1 MTDNRTVFGAGAALP
16 HESAHLHVSGEADYV
31 DDQPEPRGLL
41 YAAIGYSARAHA
53 RIRHMDF
60 SAVHA
65 APGVVE
71 VISAEDI
78 PGANNHGPILADD
91 PVFADGLVEYVGQS
105 VFAVLADSVLN
116 ARKAARRARI
126 EYEDLPAILDIDS
139 AMAQQSFVLPPQTIV
154 RGQPEQAIAGATH
167 QLQGR
172 LRVGGQDHFYLEGQ
186 VAAAFPQEDGAMLV
200 HVSTQHPTEVQHLV
214 AHALQVSSKD
224 VVVECRRMGGGFGG
238 KETTPALFAVIAA
251 VSAHKTG
258 RPVKL
263 RVDRDDD
270 MTITGKRHGFR
281 IDYRVGFDARG
292 LIEGID
298 LELASDC
305 GRSADLSG
313 PINVR
318 AMFHSDNSYFLKH
331 VRIVSHRC
339 KTHKAS
345 NVAFRGFGG
354 PQGMMGIENVIDEI
368 ARFLDKDPL
377 DVRKINF
384 YGKENR
390 NVTPYGMT
398 LEDNMIHELVDQL
411 EKKSAYRERRRQVE
425 AFNAGAGVLKRGIAL
440 TPVKFGISFTAT
452 FYNQAG
458 ALLHVYRDGSIMLN
472 HGGTEMGQG
481 LYTKVAQVI
490 AEEFQVDR
498 DRIKCTAANTGKVPN
513 TSATAASS
521 GSDLNGLAARAAAVA
536 IRTRLA
542 GFAAQKYGVP
552 VEQVRFTPAG
562 VWAGKEL
569 IDFAELTNQAYLARI
584 SLSSTG
590 YYRTP
595 KIKYDPDTLTGRPF
609 FYFAYGAA
617 VTEVL
622 LDTLT
627 GEHKILRV
635 DILHDAG
642 ESINPAVDM
651 GQVEGGFLQG
661 AGWLTSEELWWDSA
675 GKLITHAPSTYKIP
689 TGSDWP
695 PEYNVELIDWGR
707 NREETIYRSKAV
719 GEPPLMLAI
728 SVFHA
733 LKDAIAALQGGRARP
748 VLHAPATPEQ
758 VLNSIEELQQRQKE
772 SCQMGIRQEGT
783 EFNSVPSDP
792 PGDSTGGR
800 LQ

>member
-1 MTDNRTVFGAGAALP
+1 MSDKEGIFAIGSALP
-16 HESAHLHVSGEADYV
+16 HESAHLHVSGEAGYV

-41 YAAIGYSARAHA
+41 YAAIGYSSKAHA
-53 RIRHMDF
+53 RVKNLNF
-60 SAVHA
+60 SALRS
-65 APGVVE
+65 APGVVD
-71 VISAEDI
+71 VITAEDI
-78 PGANNHGPILADD
+78 PGTNNHGPILADD

-105 VFAVLADSVLN
+105 VFAVLADSMIN
-116 ARKAARRARI
+116 ARKAARLAGI
-126 EYEDLPAILDIDS
+126 EYEELPAILDIDS
-139 AMAQQSFVLPPQTIV
+139 AMAQESFVLPTQTIV
-154 RGQPEQAIAGATH
+154 RGKPDQTIAGAAN
-167 QLQGR
+167 QLHGR
-172 LRVGGQDHFYLEGQ
+172 IRVGGQDHFYLEGQ
-186 VAAAFPQEDGAMLV
+186 VSLACPREDGAMLV
-200 HVSTQHPTEVQHLV
+200 YASTQHPTEVQHLV
-214 AHALQVSSKD
+214 AHALGKSSKD

-251 VSAHKTG
+251 VAADKTG
-258 RPVKL
+258 RPVKI

-281 IDYRVGFDARG
+281 IDYKVGFDNQC
-292 LIEGID
+292 LIKGID

-318 AMFHSDNSYFLKH
+318 AMFHSDNCYFLEH
-331 VRIVSHRC
+331 VRITSHRC

-368 ARFLDKDPL
+368 ARFLGKDPL
-377 DVRKINF
+377 LVRKINF
-384 YGKENR
+384 YGKDDR

-398 LEDNMIHELVDQL
+398 LEDNIIHELVDEL
-411 EKKSAYRERRRQVE
+411 EKKSDYRERRRQIK
-425 AFNAGAGVLKRGIAL
+425 AFNDDSRIHKRGLAL

-481 LYTKVAQVI
+481 LYTKVAQVV
-490 AEEFQVDR
+490 AEEFQVGI
-498 DRIKCTAANTGKVPN
+498 DRIKCTAADTGKVPN

-521 GSDLNGLAARAAAVA
+521 GSDLNGMAARAAAVV
-536 IRTRLA
+536 IRQRLSE
-542 GFAAQKYGVP
+542 FAAEKYAVP
-552 VEQVRFTPAG
+552 PEEISFTPAG
-562 VWAGKEL
+562 VKIGEEL
-569 IDFAELTNQAYLARI
+569 VDFAELTNQAYLARI

-595 KIKYDPDTLTGRPF
+595 RISYDPNTLTGRPF

-617 VTEVL
+617 VAEVM

-627 GEHKILRV
+627 GEHKLLRI

-642 ESINPAVDM
+642 ESLNPAIDM

-661 AGWLTSEELWWDSA
+661 AGWLTSEELWWDNT
-675 GKLITHAPSTYKIP
+675 GKLMTHAPSTYKIP
-689 TGSDWP
+689 TCSDWP
-695 PEYNVELIDWGR
+695 RECNVELIDWGR

-728 SVFHA
+728 SVFQA
-733 LKDAIAALQGGRARP
+733 LKDAMAALRDGQARP
-748 VLHAPATPEQ
+748 KLHAPATPEQ
-758 VLNSIEELQQRQKE
+758 VLKSIDEL
-772 SCQMGIRQEGT
+772 I
-783 EFNSVPSDP
+783 
-792 PGDSTGGR
+792 
-800 LQ
+800 

>member
-1 MTDNRTVFGAGAALP
+1 MTGNENSYITGAALP
-16 HESAHLHVSGEADYV
+16 HESAHLHVSGEAEYV
-31 DDQPEPRGLL
+31 DDQPEPRGMLF
-41 YAAIGYSARAHA
+41 AAIGCSEKAHA
-53 RIRHMDF
+53 RIRHIDF
-60 SAVHA
+60 SDVRSS
-65 APGVVE
+65 PGVVE
-71 VISAEDI
+71 IITAGDI
-78 PGANNHGPILADD
+78 PGDNNHGPILADD

-105 VFAVLADSVLN
+105 VFAVLADTVNN

-126 EYEDLPAILDIDS
+126 DYEELPAVLDIDS
-139 AMAQQSFVLPPQTIV
+139 AMAQQSFVIPSQTIE
-154 RGQPEQAIAGATH
+154 RGRPEQAIAGSAH
-167 QLQGR
+167 RLQGR
-172 LRVGGQDHFYLEGQ
+172 LRTGGQDHFYLEGQ
-186 VAAAFPQEDGAMLV
+186 IAVAFPREDGAMLV
-200 HVSTQHPTEVQHLV
+200 QASTQHPTEVQHLV
-214 AHALQVSSKD
+214 ANALGKSSKD

-238 KETTPALFAVIAA
+238 KETTPALFAVVAA
-251 VSAHKTG
+251 VGAYRTG
-258 RPVKL
+258 WPVKL

-281 IDYRVGFDARG
+281 IDYRVGFDGNGRIG
-292 LIEGID
+292 GID
-298 LELASDC
+298 LDLASDC

-318 AMFHSDNSYFLKH
+318 AMFHSDNCYFLEH
-331 VRIVSHRC
+331 VRITSHRC

-368 ARFLDKDPL
+368 ARFLDKDSL

-384 YGKENR
+384 YGKNDR
-390 NVTPYGMT
+390 NVTPYRMT
-398 LEDNMIHELVDQL
+398 VEDNIIHELVDEL
-411 EKKSAYRERRRQVE
+411 EIKSGYRERRKEVQ
-425 AFNAGAGVLKRGIAL
+425 AFNDGGGILRRGIAL

-452 FYNQAG
+452 HYNQAG

-490 AEEFQVDR
+490 AEEFQVGR

-521 GSDLNGLAARAAAVA
+521 GTDLNGMAARAAAMV
-536 IRTRLA
+536 IRQRLT
-542 GFAAQKYGVP
+542 GFAAQHYGVP
-552 VEQVRFTPAG
+552 EDQVRFTPAG
-562 VWAGKEL
+562 VQVGKDL
-569 IDFAELTNQAYLARI
+569 IDFAGLADRAYLARI
-584 SLSSTG
+584 SLSATG
-590 YYRTP
+590 FYRTP
-595 KIKYDPDTLTGRPF
+595 KINYDAQTLTGRPF

-617 VTEVL
+617 VSEVL

-627 GEHKILRV
+627 GEHRIVRA

-642 ESINPAVDM
+642 ESLNPAIDM

-661 AGWLTSEELWWDSA
+661 AGWLTSEELWWDPA
-675 GKLITHAPSTYKIP
+675 GRLMTHAPSTYKIP
-689 TGSDWP
+689 TGADWP
-695 PEYNVELIDWGR
+695 QEYNVELIDWGR

-733 LKDAIAALQGGRARP
+733 LKDAVASVRGVGFSP

-758 VLNSIEELQQRQKE
+758 VLNSIEDLLRQDSCVLPQRAQR
-772 SCQMGIRQEGT
+772 SQ
-783 EFNSVPSDP
+783 SD
-792 PGDSTGGR
+792 SNTV
-800 LQ
+800 LMSE

>member
-1 MTDNRTVFGAGAALP
+1 MTDKRDIFAVGKALP
-16 HESAHLHVSGEADYV
+16 HESAHLHVSGEAGYV

-41 YAAIGYSARAHA
+41 YAAIGCSDRAHA
-53 RIRHMDF
+53 RIRHIDF
-60 SAVHA
+60 SAVRS

-71 VISAEDI
+71 IITAGDI
-78 PGANNHGPILADD
+78 PGANNHGPVIADD

-105 VFAVLADSVLN
+105 VFAVLADTADN
-116 ARKAARRARI
+116 ARKAARMARI
-126 EYEDLPAILDIDS
+126 DYEELPAILDIDS
-139 AMAQQSFVLPPQTIV
+139 AMAQGSFVIPSQTII
-154 RGQPEQAIAGATH
+154 RGQPDQAIAGASH

-186 VAAAFPQEDGAMLV
+186 IAVAYPREDGATLV
-200 HVSTQHPTEVQHLV
+200 HVSSQHPTEVQHLV
-214 AHALQVSSKD
+214 AAALGKSSKD

-251 VSAHKTG
+251 VAAHRTG
-258 RPVKL
+258 RPVKI
-263 RVDRDDD
+263 RVDRDAD
-270 MTITGKRHGFR
+270 MTVTGKRHGFR
-281 IDYRVGFDARG
+281 IDYKAGFDARG
-292 LIEGID
+292 LIRGID

-305 GRSADLSG
+305 GRSTDLSG

-318 AMFHSDNSYFLKH
+318 AMFHSDNCYFLEH
-331 VRIVSHRC
+331 VRITSHRC

-354 PQGMMGIENVIDEI
+354 PQGMMGIENVVDEI
-368 ARFLDKDPL
+368 ARYLDKDPL

-384 YGKENR
+384 YGKNDR

-398 LEDNMIHELVDQL
+398 VEDNIIHELVDEL
-411 EKKSAYRERRRQVE
+411 EIKSGYRERRRQVDE
-425 AFNAGAGVLKRGIAL
+425 FNDSGGILKRGIAL

-481 LYTKVAQVI
+481 LYTKVSQVI

-521 GSDLNGLAARAAAVA
+521 GSDLNGMAARAAAVVIKRRMA
-536 IRTRLA
+536 E
-542 GFAAQKYGVP
+542 FAAQHYGVP
-552 VEQVRFTPAG
+552 LEQVRFTREGVQAG
-562 VWAGKEL
+562 REL

-595 KIKYDPDTLTGRPF
+595 KINYDQETLSGRPF

-617 VTEVL
+617 VSEVL

-627 GEHKILRV
+627 GEHRILRT

-642 ESINPAVDM
+642 ESLNPAIDM
-651 GQVEGGFLQG
+651 GQVEGGYLQG
-661 AGWLTSEELWWDSA
+661 VGWLTGEELWWDPQ
-675 GKLITHAPSTYKIP
+675 GTLMTHSPSTYKIP
-689 TGSDWP
+689 ACSDWP
-695 PEYNVELIDWGR
+695 RECNVELVDWGR
-707 NREETIYRSKAV
+707 NREQTIYRSKAV

-728 SVFHA
+728 SVYHA
-733 LKDAIAALQGGRARP
+733 LKDAIAALGGVKARP
-748 VLHAPATPEQ
+748 VLSAPATPEQ
-758 VLNSIEELQQRQKE
+758 VLNSIGNLSGQKP
-772 SCQMGIRQEGT
+772 GT
-783 EFNSVPSDP
+783 AS
-792 PGDSTGGR
+792 GKR
-800 LQ
+800 RAAA

>member
-1 MTDNRTVFGAGAALP
+1 MAGKTDSFVIGAALP
-16 HESAHLHVSGEADYV
+16 HESAHLHVRGEATYV

-41 YAAIGYSARAHA
+41 YAALGCSTKAHA
-53 RIRHMDF
+53 RIQDIDF
-60 SAVHA
+60 SDVCA
-65 APGVVE
+65 APGVVG
-71 VISAEDI
+71 IITTADI
-78 PGANNHGPILADD
+78 PGANNHGPMLADD

-105 VFAVLADSVLN
+105 VFAVLADSADN
-116 ARKAARRARI
+116 ARRAARRARI
-126 EYEDLPAILDIDS
+126 DYEELPAILDIDR
-139 AMAQQSFVLPPQTIV
+139 ALAQQSFVLPSETLV
-154 RGQPEQAIAGATH
+154 RGRPEQALADSEH
-167 QLQGR
+167 RLQGR

-186 VAAAFPQEDGAMLV
+186 IAIAHPQEDGAMLV
-200 HVSTQHPTEVQHLV
+200 QVSTQHPTEVQHLV
-214 AHALQVSSKD
+214 AEALGRSSKD

-251 VSAHKTG
+251 LAAHKTG
-258 RPVKL
+258 QPVKL
-263 RVDRDDD
+263 RVDRDAD
-270 MTITGKRHGFR
+270 MTITGKRHCFR
-281 IDYRVGFDARG
+281 IDYQVGFDASGRMR
-292 LIEGID
+292 GID

-318 AMFHSDNSYFLKH
+318 AMFHSDNCYFLEH
-331 VRIVSHRC
+331 VRITSHRC

-354 PQGMMGIENVIDEI
+354 PQGMMGIEHVVDDI

-384 YGKENR
+384 YGKQDR
-390 NVTPYGMT
+390 NVTPYRMT
-398 LEDNMIHELVDQL
+398 VEDNIIHELVDEL
-411 EKKSAYRERRRQVE
+411 EQKSGYRERRQAVR
-425 AFNAGAGVLKRGIAL
+425 AYNTAGGALKRGIAL

-498 DRIKCTAANTGKVPN
+498 ERIKCTAANTGKVPN

-521 GSDLNGLAARAAAVA
+521 GSDLNSMAARAAAA
-536 IRTRLA
+536 TIRQRLTA
-542 GFAAQKYGVP
+542 FAAERYDVP
-552 VEQVRFTPAG
+552 QEQVRFTPSG
-562 VWAGKEL
+562 VRVGADL
-569 IDFAELTNQAYLARI
+569 LDFAELTEQAYLGRI
-584 SLSSTG
+584 SLSATG

-595 KIKYDPDTLTGRPF
+595 KIKYDPEALSGRPF

-617 VTEVL
+617 VTEVA

-627 GEHKILRV
+627 GEHKLLRV

-642 ESINPAVDM
+642 ESLNPAIDL

-661 AGWLTSEELWWDSA
+661 AGWLTSEELWWDPS
-675 GKLITHAPSTYKIP
+675 GKLMTHAPSTYKIP
-689 TGSDWP
+689 TVSDWP
-695 PEYNVELIDWGR
+695 REFNVELIDWGR
-707 NREETIYRSKAV
+707 NREQTIYRSKAV

-733 LKDAIAALQGGRARP
+733 LKDAIASARGAGSRP
-748 VLHAPATPEQ
+748 VLNAPATPEQ
-758 VLNSIEELQQRQKE
+758 VLNCI
-772 SCQMGIRQEGT
+772 
-783 EFNSVPSDP
+783 VSD
-792 PGDSTGGR
+792 
-800 LQ
+800 

>member
-1 MTDNRTVFGAGAALP
+1 MTDPRDSFAVGKALP
-16 HESAHLHVSGEADYV
+16 HESAHLHVSGEAEYV
-31 DDQPEPRGLL
+31 DDRHEPRGML
-41 YAAIGYSARAHA
+41 YAAVGYSARAHA
-53 RIRHMDF
+53 RIRQIDF
-60 SAVHA
+60 SAVRSS
-65 APGVVE
+65 PGVVE
-71 VISAEDI
+71 VITAEHI

-105 VFAVLADSVLN
+105 VFAVLADSVN
-116 ARKAARRARI
+116 HARMAARRARI
-126 EYEDLPAILDIDS
+126 DYEELPAILDIDS
-139 AMAQQSFVLPPQTIV
+139 AMEQGSFVLPSQTIV
-154 RGQPEQAIAGATH
+154 RGTPDDAIAGASSR
-167 QLQGR
+167 LQGR

-186 VAAAFPQEDGAMLV
+186 VAVAYPHEDGAMLV
-200 HVSTQHPTEVQHLV
+200 HVSSQHPTEVQHLV
-214 AHALQVSSKD
+214 AAALGKSSKD

-251 VSAHKTG
+251 VAAHSTG

-281 IDYRVGFDARG
+281 IDYKAGFDERG
-292 LIEGID
+292 LIQGID

-318 AMFHSDNSYFLKH
+318 AMFHSDNCYFLEH
-331 VRIVSHRC
+331 VRITSHRC

-354 PQGMMGIENVIDEI
+354 PQGMMGIEHVIDEI
-368 ARFLDKDPL
+368 ARYLEKDPL

-384 YGKENR
+384 YGKQER
-390 NVTPYGMT
+390 NVTPYRMT
-398 LEDNMIHELVDQL
+398 VEDNIIHELVDEL
-411 EKKSAYRERRRQVE
+411 EDKSGYRERRRQVNE
-425 AFNAGAGVLKRGIAL
+425 FNDSGGVLKRGIAL

-481 LYTKVAQVI
+481 LYTKVSQVI

-521 GSDLNGLAARAAAVA
+521 GSDLNGMAARAAAAV
-536 IRTRLA
+536 IKRRLA
-542 GFAAQKYGVP
+542 EFAAQHYGVP
-552 VEQVRFTPAG
+552 PEQVRFTRQG
-562 VWAGKEL
+562 VQVGSEL
-569 IDFAELTNQAYLARI
+569 VGFAELTNQAYLARI

-595 KIKYDPDTLTGRPF
+595 KINYDQETLSGRPF

-617 VTEVL
+617 VSEVL

-627 GEHKILRV
+627 GEHRILRT

-642 ESINPAVDM
+642 ESLNPAIDM

-661 AGWLTSEELWWDSA
+661 VGWLTSEELWWNPS
-675 GKLITHAPSTYKIP
+675 GTLMTHAPSTYKIP
-689 TGSDWP
+689 ACSDWP
-695 PEYNVELIDWGR
+695 QECHVELVDWGR

-733 LKDAIAALQGGRARP
+733 LKDAIAALAGGQVRP

-758 VLNSIEELQQRQKE
+758 VLNSIGDLLRQKP
-772 SCQMGIRQEGT
+772 GT
-783 EFNSVPSDP
+783 AN
-792 PGDSTGGR
+792 GKR
-800 LQ
+800 RAAA

>member
-1 MTDNRTVFGAGAALP
+1 MTDKKNIFSVGKALP
-16 HESAHLHVSGEADYV
+16 HESAHLHVTGEAEYV

-41 YAAIGYSARAHA
+41 YAAIGYSVKAHA
-53 RIRHMDF
+53 RIKQIDYSEVR
-60 SAVHA
+60 SS
-65 APGVVE
+65 PGVVD
-71 VISAEDI
+71 IITAEDI

-91 PVFADGLVEYVGQS
+91 PVFADGIVEYVGQS
-105 VFAVLADSVLN
+105 VFAVLADTVIN
-116 ARKAARRARI
+116 ARKAARRARV
-126 EYEDLPAILDIDS
+126 EYDELPAILDIDS
-139 AMAQQSFVLPPQTIV
+139 AMEQESFVLPPQTIV
-154 RGQPEQAIAGATH
+154 RGSPEQAIAGAAH
-167 QLQGR
+167 QLRGR

-186 VAAAFPQEDGAMLV
+186 VAVAYPREDGAILV
-200 HVSTQHPTEVQHLV
+200 HASTQHPTEVQHLV
-214 AHALQVSSKD
+214 AGALGRSSKD

-251 VSAHKTG
+251 VAAHKTG

-281 IDYRVGFDARG
+281 IDYEVGFDERG
-292 LIEGID
+292 RIEGVD

-318 AMFHSDNSYFLKH
+318 AMFHSDNCYFLEH
-331 VRIVSHRC
+331 VRIASHRC

-354 PQGMMGIENVIDEI
+354 PQGMMGIEYVIDEI
-368 ARFLDKDPL
+368 ARYLEKDPL
-377 DVRKINF
+377 DVRKTNF
-384 YGKENR
+384 YGKNDR

-398 LEDNMIHELVDQL
+398 VEDNIIHDLVDKL
-411 EKKSAYRERRRQVE
+411 EKSSDYRERCQQVNV
-425 AFNAGAGVLKRGIAL
+425 FNHSSDILKRGIAL

-481 LYTKVAQVI
+481 LYTKVLQVI
-490 AEEFQVDR
+490 AEEFQVDQ

-521 GSDLNGLAARAAAVA
+521 GSDLNGMAARKAAVA
-536 IRTRLA
+536 IKLRLTE
-542 GFAAQKYGVP
+542 FAAQHYGVP
-552 VEQVRFTPAG
+552 SNQVRFTRAG
-562 VWAGKEL
+562 VHVGREL

-584 SLSSTG
+584 SLSATG

-595 KIKYDPDTLTGRPF
+595 KIKYDPNTLSGRPF

-617 VTEVL
+617 VSEVL

-642 ESINPAVDM
+642 ESLNPAIDM

-675 GKLITHAPSTYKIP
+675 GRLMTHSPSTYKIP

-695 PEYNVELIDWGR
+695 HEYNVELIEWGR

-733 LKDAIAALQGGRARP
+733 LKDAIAGLRGGEARP

-758 VLNSIEELQQRQKE
+758 VLNSIEDLLQQKSRPAN
-772 SCQMGIRQEGT
+772 R
-783 EFNSVPSDP
+783 
-792 PGDSTGGR
+792 R
-800 LQ
+800 RRAAA

>member
-1 MTDNRTVFGAGAALP
+1 MADKEKTVTVGAALA
-16 HESAHLHVSGEADYV
+16 HESAHLHVSGEAEYV
-31 DDQPEPRGLL
+31 DDQPEPRGML
-41 YAAIGYSARAHA
+41 YAAIGHSAKAHA
-53 RIRHMDF
+53 RVRQVDF
-60 SAVHA
+60 STVWAS
-65 APGVVE
+65 PGVVE
-71 VISAEDI
+71 IITAQDI
-78 PGANNHGPILADD
+78 PGANNHGPVLADD

-105 VFAVLADSVLN
+105 VFAVLADTVLN
-116 ARKAARRARI
+116 ARLAARRSRI
-126 EYEDLPAILDIDS
+126 EYDELPAILDIES
-139 AMAQQSFVLPPQTIV
+139 ALAQESFVLPSQTIV
-154 RGQPEQAIAGATH
+154 RGQPEQAIAGAPN
-167 QLQGR
+167 QLHGR
-172 LRVGGQDHFYLEGQ
+172 LRTGGQDHFYLEGQ
-186 VAAAFPQEDGAMLV
+186 VAVAYPREDGAMLI
-200 HVSTQHPTEVQHLV
+200 HASTQHPTEVQHLV
-214 AHALQVSSKD
+214 AQALQKSSMD
-224 VVVECRRMGGGFGG
+224 VVVECRRLGGGFGG

-251 VSAHKTG
+251 VAAQKTG

-263 RVDRDDD
+263 RVHRDDD

-281 IDYRVGFDARG
+281 IDYKVGFDDRG
-292 LIEGID
+292 LIKGID

-318 AMFHSDNSYFLKH
+318 AMFHSDNCYFLEH
-331 VRIVSHRC
+331 VRITSHRC

-354 PQGMMGIENVIDEI
+354 PQGMMGVEYVIDEI
-368 ARFLDKDPL
+368 ARYLEKDPL

-384 YGKENR
+384 YGINDR
-390 NVTPYGMT
+390 NVTPYCMM
-398 LEDNMIHELVDQL
+398 LEDNIIHELVDEL
-411 EKKSAYRERRRQVE
+411 EVKSDYRERRRAVA
-425 AFNAGAGVLKRGIAL
+425 AFNDSGEILKRGIAL

-521 GSDLNGLAARAAAVA
+521 GSDLNAMAARVAAVV
-536 IRTRLA
+536 IKRRLTE
-542 GFAAQKYGVP
+542 FAAQHYGMP
-552 VEQVRFTPAG
+552 VGQVRFTRAG
-562 VWAGKEL
+562 VRVGRQL

-595 KIKYDPDTLTGRPF
+595 RIYYDQKTLSGRPF

-617 VTEVL
+617 VSEVL

-642 ESINPAVDM
+642 ESLNPAIDR

-675 GKLITHAPSTYKIP
+675 GILMTHAPSTYKIP
-689 TGSDWP
+689 TCSDWP
-695 PEYNVELIDWGR
+695 REGNVELINWGK

-733 LKDAIAALQGGRARP
+733 LKHAIAALRSDQVRP

-758 VLNSIEELQQRQKE
+758 VLNSIENLLQQRAK
-772 SCQMGIRQEGT
+772 
-783 EFNSVPSDP
+783 
-792 PGDSTGGR
+792 PGNGR
-800 LQ
+800 RRTAA

>member
-1 MTDNRTVFGAGAALP
+1 MTHKKDIFSVGAALP
-16 HESAHLHVSGEADYV
+16 HESAHLHVCGEAEYV

-41 YAAIGYSARAHA
+41 YAAIGFSAKAHA
-53 RIRHMDF
+53 RIRHIDF
-60 SAVHA
+60 SAVRSS
-65 APGVVE
+65 PGVVD
-71 VISAEDI
+71 IITAQDI

-105 VFAVLADSVLN
+105 VFAVLADTVIN
-116 ARKAARRARI
+116 ARKAARLAGI
-126 EYEDLPAILDIDS
+126 EYEELPAILDIDS
-139 AMAQQSFVLPPQTIV
+139 AMAQESFVLPAQSIV
-154 RGQPEQAIAGATH
+154 RGQPEPAISAAAN

-186 VAAAFPQEDGAMLV
+186 ITTAYPREDGAMLV
-200 HVSTQHPTEVQHLV
+200 HTSTQHPTEVQHLV
-214 AHALQVSSKD
+214 AHALHISSKD

-251 VSAHKTG
+251 VSACKMG

-281 IDYRVGFDARG
+281 IDYKVGFDERG
-292 LIEGID
+292 LIRGID

-318 AMFHSDNSYFLKH
+318 AMFHSDNCYFLEN
-331 VRIVSHRC
+331 VRITSHRC

-384 YGKENR
+384 YGKDDR
-390 NVTPYGMT
+390 NVTPYRMT
-398 LEDNMIHELVDQL
+398 LEDNIIHELVEEL
-411 EKKSAYRERRRQVE
+411 EEKSAYRERRRQVE
-425 AFNAGAGVLKRGIAL
+425 AFNATGSTLKKGIAL

-521 GSDLNGLAARAAAVA
+521 GSDLNGMAARAAAVV
-536 IRTRLA
+536 IRQRLT
-542 GFAAQKYGVP
+542 GFAAQKYGVAE
-552 VEQVRFTPAG
+552 EQVRFTPAG
-562 VWAGKEL
+562 VWAGGEL

-595 KIKYDPDTLTGRPF
+595 RIKYDPNTLTGRPF

-617 VTEVL
+617 VTEGL

-642 ESINPAVDM
+642 ESLNPAVDM

-675 GKLITHAPSTYKIP
+675 GKLMTHAPSTYKIP

-695 PEYNVELIDWGR
+695 PECNVELIDWGR
-707 NREETIYRSKAV
+707 NREQTIYRSKAV

-733 LKDAIAALQGGRARP
+733 LKDAIAALHDGQARP
-748 VLHAPATPEQ
+748 GLHAPATPEQ
-758 VLNSIEELQQRQKE
+758 VLNSIEELLQQ
-772 SCQMGIRQEGT
+772 
-783 EFNSVPSDP
+783 D
-792 PGDSTGGR
+792 
-800 LQ
+800 

>member
-1 MTDNRTVFGAGAALP
+1 MGTMTETRKLPGAGAALP
-16 HESAHLHVSGEADYV
+16 HESAHLHVSGEAEYV
-31 DDQPEPRGLL
+31 DDQPEPRGMLF
-41 YAAIGYSARAHA
+41 AAIGCSEKAHA
-53 RIRHMDF
+53 RIRHIDF
-60 SAVHA
+60 SDVRSS
-65 APGVVE
+65 PGVVE
-71 VISAEDI
+71 IITAEDI
-78 PGANNHGPILADD
+78 PGDNNHGPILADD

-105 VFAVLADSVLN
+105 VFAVLADTVNN

-126 EYEDLPAILDIDS
+126 DYEELPAILDIDS
-139 AMAQQSFVLPPQTIV
+139 AMAQRSFVIPSQTIE
-154 RGQPEQAIAGATH
+154 RGRPEQAIAGSAH
-167 QLQGR
+167 RLQGR
-172 LRVGGQDHFYLEGQ
+172 LRTGGQDHFYLEGQ
-186 VAAAFPQEDGAMLV
+186 IAIAFPREDGAMLV
-200 HVSTQHPTEVQHLV
+200 HASTQHPTEVQHLV
-214 AHALQVSSKD
+214 AHALGKSSKD

-251 VSAHKTG
+251 VAAYRTG

-270 MTITGKRHGFR
+270 MTVTGKRHGFR
-281 IDYRVGFDARG
+281 IDYNVGFDARG
-292 LIEGID
+292 MIEGID

-318 AMFHSDNSYFLKH
+318 AMFHSDNCYFLEH
-331 VRIVSHRC
+331 VRITSHRC

-377 DVRKINF
+377 DVRRINF
-384 YGKENR
+384 YGKTDR
-390 NVTPYGMT
+390 NVTPYHMT
-398 LEDNMIHELVDQL
+398 VEDNIIHELVDEL
-411 EKKSAYRERRRQVE
+411 EIKSGYRERRKAVQ
-425 AFNAGAGVLKRGIAL
+425 AFNDGGGILRRGIAL

-452 FYNQAG
+452 HYNQAG

-490 AEEFQVDR
+490 AEEFQVGL

-521 GSDLNGLAARAAAVA
+521 GSDLNGMAARAAAMV
-536 IRTRLA
+536 IRQRLN
-542 GFAAQKYGVP
+542 GFAAQHYGVDE
-552 VEQVRFTPAG
+552 EQVRFTPAG
-562 VWAGKEL
+562 VQVGEDL
-569 IDFAELTNQAYLARI
+569 VDFAELTDRAYLARI
-584 SLSSTG
+584 SLSATG
-590 YYRTP
+590 FYRTP
-595 KIKYDPDTLTGRPF
+595 KINYDAQTLTGRPF

-627 GEHKILRV
+627 GEHRIVRV

-642 ESINPAVDM
+642 ESLNPAIDM

-661 AGWLTSEELWWDSA
+661 AGWLTGEELWWDPA
-675 GKLITHAPSTYKIP
+675 GRLMTHAPSTYKIP
-689 TGSDWP
+689 TGADWP
-695 PEYNVELIDWGR
+695 REYNVELVDWGR
-707 NREETIYRSKAV
+707 NREDTIYRSKAV

-733 LKDAIAALQGGRARP
+733 LKDAVASVRGAGFSP

-758 VLNSIEELQQRQKE
+758 VLNSIEDLLQQKSKAANGKR
-772 SCQMGIRQEGT
+772 RAAA
-783 EFNSVPSDP
+783 
-792 PGDSTGGR
+792 
-800 LQ
+800 

>member
-1 MTDNRTVFGAGAALP
+1 MTDKKEFFAISKALP
-16 HESAHLHVSGEADYV
+16 HESAHLHVSGEAEYV

-41 YAAIGYSARAHA
+41 HAAIGYSARAHA
-53 RIRHMDF
+53 RIRQIDF
-60 SAVHA
+60 SAVRSS
-65 APGVVE
+65 PGVLA
-71 VISAEDI
+71 IITAQDI
-78 PGANNHGPILADD
+78 PGTNNHGPILADD

-105 VFAVLADSVLN
+105 VFAVLADTVNN
-116 ARKAARRARI
+116 ARRAARRARVD
-126 EYEDLPAILDIDS
+126 YEDLPAILDIDS
-139 AMAQQSFVLPPQTIV
+139 AMAQGSFVLPSQTIV
-154 RGQPEQAIAGATH
+154 RGTPDQAIAGAAN

-172 LRVGGQDHFYLEGQ
+172 LRVGGQDHFYLEGHIA
-186 VAAAFPQEDGAMLV
+186 VAHPQEDGAMVV
-200 HVSTQHPTEVQHLV
+200 HASTQHPTEVQHMV
-214 AHALQVSSKD
+214 AHALGKSSKD

-251 VSAHKTG
+251 VAAHRTG

-263 RVDRDDD
+263 RVDRDAD

-281 IDYRVGFDARG
+281 IDYQVGFDKRG
-292 LIEGID
+292 EIKGLD

-305 GRSADLSG
+305 GRSADVSG

-318 AMFHSDNSYFLKH
+318 AMFHSDNCYFLEH
-331 VRIVSHRC
+331 VRITSHRC

-354 PQGMMGIENVIDEI
+354 PQGMMGIENVMDEI
-368 ARFLDKDPL
+368 ARHLDKDPL

-384 YGKENR
+384 YGKDDR
-390 NVTPYGMT
+390 NVTPYRMT
-398 LEDNMIHELVDQL
+398 VEDNIIHELVDEL
-411 EKKSAYRERRRQVE
+411 EKKSGYRDRSRQVR
-425 AFNAGAGVLKRGIAL
+425 AFNDDSEILKRGIAL
-440 TPVKFGISFTAT
+440 TPVKYGISFTAT

-481 LYTKVAQVI
+481 LYTKVSQVI

-498 DRIKCTAANTGKVPN
+498 ERIKCTAANTGKVPN

-521 GSDLNGLAARAAAVA
+521 SSDLNGMAARAASLV
-536 IRTRLA
+536 IKQRLTE
-542 GFAAQKYGVP
+542 FAAQHYGVP
-552 VEQVRFTPAG
+552 AEQVRFTPGG
-562 VWAGKEL
+562 VQVGRDLVK
-569 IDFAELTNQAYLARI
+569 FAELTNQAYLARI

-595 KIKYDPDTLTGRPF
+595 RVNYDQKTLSGRPF

-617 VTEVL
+617 VSEVL

-635 DILHDAG
+635 DILHDVG
-642 ESINPAVDM
+642 ESLNPAIDR

-661 AGWLTSEELWWDSA
+661 TGWLTSEELWWDTA
-675 GKLITHAPSTYKIP
+675 GALMTHSPSTYKIP
-689 TGSDWP
+689 VCSDWP
-695 PEYNVELIDWGR
+695 LECNVELVDWGR

-719 GEPPLMLAI
+719 GEPPFMLAI

-733 LKDAIAALQGGRARP
+733 LKDAIAALRGGQLRP
-748 VLHAPATPEQ
+748 ELHAPATPEQ
-758 VLNSIEELQQRQKE
+758 VLKSILRLRIE
-772 SCQMGIRQEGT
+772 SAPIHLT
-783 EFNSVPSDP
+783 
-792 PGDSTGGR
+792 
-800 LQ
+800 

>member
-1 MTDNRTVFGAGAALP
+1 MTGKTDRFVIGAALP
-16 HESAHLHVSGEADYV
+16 HESAHLHVRGEAAYV

-41 YAAIGYSARAHA
+41 YAALGCSTKAHA
-53 RIRHMDF
+53 RIRDIDF
-60 SAVHA
+60 SDVCA
-65 APGVVE
+65 APGVVG
-71 VISAEDI
+71 IITAADI
-78 PGANNHGPILADD
+78 PGANNHGPMLADD

-105 VFAVLADSVLN
+105 VFAVLADSADN
-116 ARKAARRARI
+116 ARRAARRARI
-126 EYEDLPAILDIDS
+126 DYEELPAILDIDR
-139 AMAQQSFVLPPQTIV
+139 ALAQQSFVLPSETLA
-154 RGQPEQAIAGATH
+154 RGRPEQALADSAH
-167 QLQGR
+167 RLQGR

-186 VAAAFPQEDGAMLV
+186 IAIAHPQEDGAMLV
-200 HVSTQHPTEVQHLV
+200 QVSTQHPTEVQHLV
-214 AHALQVSSKD
+214 AEALGRSSKD

-251 VSAHKTG
+251 LAAHKTG
-258 RPVKL
+258 QPVKL
-263 RVDRDDD
+263 RVDRDAD

-281 IDYRVGFDARG
+281 IDYQVGFDASGRMR
-292 LIEGID
+292 GID

-318 AMFHSDNSYFLKH
+318 AMFHSDNCYFLEH
-331 VRIVSHRC
+331 VRITSHRC

-354 PQGMMGIENVIDEI
+354 PQGMMGIEHVVDDI

-384 YGKENR
+384 YGKQDR
-390 NVTPYGMT
+390 NVTPYRMT
-398 LEDNMIHELVDQL
+398 VEDNIIHELVDEL
-411 EKKSAYRERRRQVE
+411 EQKSGYRERRQTVR
-425 AFNAGAGVLKRGIAL
+425 AYNAAGGALKRGIAL

-498 DRIKCTAANTGKVPN
+498 ERIKCTAANTGKVPN

-521 GSDLNGLAARAAAVA
+521 GSDLNSMAARAAAA
-536 IRTRLA
+536 TIRQRLTA
-542 GFAAQKYGVP
+542 FAAERYDVP
-552 VEQVRFTPAG
+552 QEQVRFTPSG
-562 VWAGKEL
+562 VRVGADL
-569 IDFAELTNQAYLARI
+569 LDFAELTEQAYLGRI
-584 SLSSTG
+584 SLSATG

-595 KIKYDPDTLTGRPF
+595 KIKYDPETLSGRPF

-617 VTEVL
+617 VTEVA

-627 GEHKILRV
+627 GEHKLLRV

-642 ESINPAVDM
+642 ESLNPAIDL

-661 AGWLTSEELWWDSA
+661 AGWLTSEELWWDPS
-675 GKLITHAPSTYKIP
+675 GKLMTHAPSTYKIP
-689 TGSDWP
+689 TVSDWP
-695 PEYNVELIDWGR
+695 REFNVELIDWGR
-707 NREETIYRSKAV
+707 NREQTIYRSKAV

-733 LKDAIAALQGGRARP
+733 LKDAIASARGAGSRP
-748 VLHAPATPEQ
+748 VLNAPATPEQ
-758 VLNSIEELQQRQKE
+758 VLNCI
-772 SCQMGIRQEGT
+772 
-783 EFNSVPSDP
+783 VSD
-792 PGDSTGGR
+792 
-800 LQ
+800 

>member
-1 MTDNRTVFGAGAALP
+1 MADNKDNLSVGKALP
-16 HESAHLHVSGEADYV
+16 HESAHLHVSGEAEYV
-31 DDQPEPRGLL
+31 DDRPEPRGLL

-53 RIRHMDF
+53 RITQMDL
-60 SAVHA
+60 SAVRS
-65 APGVVE
+65 APGVAA
-71 VISAEDI
+71 VITAQDI

-91 PVFADGLVEYVGQS
+91 PVFAGGLVEYVGQS
-105 VFAVLADSVLN
+105 VFAVLADTVNN
-116 ARKAARRARI
+116 ARMAARAARI
-126 EYEDLPAILDIDS
+126 EYEELPAILDIDS
-139 AMAQQSFVLPPQTIV
+139 AMAQESFVLPSQTIV
-154 RGQPEQAIAGATH
+154 RGTPDETIAGADNR
-167 QLQGR
+167 LQGR

-186 VAAAFPQEDGAMLV
+186 IAMALPREDGAMLV
-200 HVSTQHPTEVQHLV
+200 HASTQHPTEVQNLV
-214 AHALQVSSKD
+214 AHALGRAAKD

-251 VSAHKTG
+251 VAAQQTG

-281 IDYRVGFDARG
+281 IDYRVGFDGRG
-292 LIEGID
+292 LIQGID

-318 AMFHSDNSYFLKH
+318 AMFHSDNCYYLEH
-331 VRIVSHRC
+331 VRIASHRC

-354 PQGMMGIENVIDEI
+354 PQGMMGIEYVMDEI
-368 ARFLDKDPL
+368 ARHLDKDPL
-377 DVRKINF
+377 EVRRINF
-384 YGKENR
+384 YGKTGR
-390 NVTPYGMT
+390 NVTPYRMT
-398 LEDNMIHELVDQL
+398 VEDNIIHELVDEL
-411 EKKSAYRERRRQVE
+411 EHKSGYRERRRQVDE
-425 AFNAGAGVLKRGIAL
+425 YNDTGGILKRGIAL
-440 TPVKFGISFTAT
+440 TPVKFGISFTST

-481 LYTKVAQVI
+481 LYTKVVQVI
-490 AEEFQVDR
+490 AEEFQVDG

-521 GSDLNGLAARAAAVA
+521 GSDLNGMAARVAA
-536 IRTRLA
+536 IEIKRRLA
-542 GFAAQKYGVP
+542 EFAAQHYGAP
-552 VEQVRFTPAG
+552 LAQVRFAPEG
-562 VWAGKEL
+562 VQVGREL
-569 IDFAELTNQAYLARI
+569 VDFAELTNQAYLARI

-595 KIKYDPDTLTGRPF
+595 KINYDQETLTGRPF

-617 VTEVL
+617 VSEVL

-627 GEHKILRV
+627 GEHKILRT

-642 ESINPAVDM
+642 ESLNPAIDM

-661 AGWLTSEELWWDSA
+661 VGWLTGEELWWDPA
-675 GKLITHAPSTYKIP
+675 GTLMTHSPSTYKIP
-689 TGSDWP
+689 ACSDWP
-695 PEYNVELIDWGR
+695 RVCNVELVDWGR

-733 LKDAIAALQGGRARP
+733 LKDAVAALGGGQVQGA
-748 VLHAPATPEQ
+748 LHAPATPEQ
-758 VLNSIEELQQRQKE
+758 VLNSIEGQLQQK
-772 SCQMGIRQEGT
+772 
-783 EFNSVPSDP
+783 
-792 PGDSTGGR
+792 PGSANGR
-800 LQ
+800 RRAAA

>member
-1 MTDNRTVFGAGAALP
+1 MSMTHKKDIFSAGAALP
-16 HESAHLHVSGEADYV
+16 HESAHLHVSGEAEYV

-41 YAAIGYSARAHA
+41 YAAIGFSAKAHA
-53 RIRHMDF
+53 RIRHIDF
-60 SAVHA
+60 SAVRSS
-65 APGVVE
+65 PGVVD
-71 VISAEDI
+71 IITAQDI
-78 PGANNHGPILADD
+78 PGANNHGPVIADD
-91 PVFADGLVEYVGQS
+91 PVFADSLVEYVGQS
-105 VFAVLADSVLN
+105 VFAVLADTVIN
-116 ARKAARRARI
+116 ARKAARLARI
-126 EYEDLPAILDIDS
+126 EYEELPAILDIDS
-139 AMAQQSFVLPPQTIV
+139 AMAQESFVLPAQSIV
-154 RGQPEQAIAGATH
+154 RGQPEQAISAAAN

-186 VAAAFPQEDGAMLV
+186 ITTAYPREDGAMLV
-200 HVSTQHPTEVQHLV
+200 HTSTQHPTEVQHLV
-214 AHALQVSSKD
+214 AHALHISSKD

-251 VSAHKTG
+251 VSACKTG

-281 IDYRVGFDARG
+281 IDYKVGFDECG
-292 LIEGID
+292 LIRGID

-318 AMFHSDNSYFLKH
+318 AMFHSDNCYFLEN
-331 VRIVSHRC
+331 VRITSHRC

-384 YGKENR
+384 YGKDDR
-390 NVTPYGMT
+390 NVTPYRMT
-398 LEDNMIHELVDQL
+398 LEDNIIHELVEEL
-411 EKKSAYRERRRQVE
+411 EEKSAYRERRRQVE
-425 AFNAGAGVLKRGIAL
+425 AFNATGSTLKKGIAL

-498 DRIKCTAANTGKVPN
+498 ERIKCTAANTGKVPN

-521 GSDLNGLAARAAAVA
+521 GSDLNGMAARAAAVV
-536 IRTRLA
+536 IRQRLT
-542 GFAAQKYGVP
+542 GFAAQKYGVAE
-552 VEQVRFTPAG
+552 EQVRFTPAG
-562 VWAGKEL
+562 VWAGGEL

-595 KIKYDPDTLTGRPF
+595 RIKYDPNTLTGRPF

-642 ESINPAVDM
+642 ESLNPAVDM

-675 GKLITHAPSTYKIP
+675 GKLMTHAPSTYKIP

-695 PEYNVELIDWGR
+695 PECNVELIDWGR
-707 NREETIYRSKAV
+707 NREQTIYRSKAV

-733 LKDAIAALQGGRARP
+733 LKDAIAALRDGQARP
-748 VLHAPATPEQ
+748 GLHAPATPEQ
-758 VLNSIEELQQRQKE
+758 VLNSIEELLRQ
-772 SCQMGIRQEGT
+772 
-783 EFNSVPSDP
+783 D
-792 PGDSTGGR
+792 
-800 LQ
+800 

>member
-1 MTDNRTVFGAGAALP
+1 MGTMTETRELPGAGAALP
-16 HESAHLHVSGEADYV
+16 HESAHLHVSGEAEYV
-31 DDQPEPRGLL
+31 DDQREPRGMLF
-41 YAAIGYSARAHA
+41 AAIGCSEKAHA
-53 RIRHMDF
+53 RIRHIDF
-60 SAVHA
+60 SDVRSS
-65 APGVVE
+65 PGVVE
-71 VISAEDI
+71 IITAEDI
-78 PGANNHGPILADD
+78 PGDNNHGPILADD

-105 VFAVLADSVLN
+105 VFVVLADTVNN

-126 EYEDLPAILDIDS
+126 DYEELPAVLDIDS
-139 AMAQQSFVLPPQTIV
+139 AMAQQSFVIPSQTIECG
-154 RGQPEQAIAGATH
+154 RPEQAIAGSAH
-167 QLQGR
+167 RLQGR
-172 LRVGGQDHFYLEGQ
+172 LRTGGQDHFYLEGQ
-186 VAAAFPQEDGAMLV
+186 IAVAFPREDGAMLV
-200 HVSTQHPTEVQHLV
+200 HASTQHPTEVQHLV
-214 AHALQVSSKD
+214 AHALGKSSKD

-251 VSAHKTG
+251 VAAYRTG

-281 IDYRVGFDARG
+281 IDYSVGFDAG
-292 LIEGID
+292 GVIEGID

-318 AMFHSDNSYFLKH
+318 AMFHSDNCYFLEH
-331 VRIVSHRC
+331 VRITSHRC

-377 DVRKINF
+377 DVRRINF
-384 YGKENR
+384 YGKTDR
-390 NVTPYGMT
+390 NVTPYRMT
-398 LEDNMIHELVDQL
+398 VEDNIIHELVDEL
-411 EKKSAYRERRRQVE
+411 EIKSDYRERRKAVQ
-425 AFNAGAGVLKRGIAL
+425 AFNDGGGILRRGIAL

-452 FYNQAG
+452 HYNQAG

-490 AEEFQVDR
+490 AEEFQVGR

-521 GSDLNGLAARAAAVA
+521 GSDLNGMAARAAAMV
-536 IRTRLA
+536 IRQRLT
-542 GFAAQKYGVP
+542 GFAAQHYGVDE
-552 VEQVRFTPAG
+552 EQVRFTPAG
-562 VWAGKEL
+562 VQVGEDL
-569 IDFAELTNQAYLARI
+569 VDFAELTDRAYLARI
-584 SLSSTG
+584 SLSATG
-590 YYRTP
+590 FYRTP
-595 KIKYDPDTLTGRPF
+595 KINYDAQTLTGRPF

-627 GEHKILRV
+627 GEHRIVRV

-642 ESINPAVDM
+642 ESLNPAIDM

-661 AGWLTSEELWWDSA
+661 AGWLTGEELCWDPA
-675 GKLITHAPSTYKIP
+675 GRLMTHAPSTYKIP
-689 TGSDWP
+689 TGADWP
-695 PEYNVELIDWGR
+695 QEYNVELIDWGR

-733 LKDAIAALQGGRARP
+733 LKDAIASVRGAGFSP

-758 VLNSIEELQQRQKE
+758 VLNSIEELLQRTSKAAN
-772 SCQMGIRQEGT
+772 GKR
-783 EFNSVPSDP
+783 
-792 PGDSTGGR
+792 R
-800 LQ
+800 AAA

>member
-1 MTDNRTVFGAGAALP
+1 MTDKQNILSVGKALP
-16 HESAHLHVSGEADYV
+16 HESAHLHVSGEAEYV
-31 DDQPEPRGLL
+31 DDRHEPRGTL
-41 YAAIGYSARAHA
+41 YAAIGCSASAHA
-53 RIRHMDF
+53 RIRQIDF
-60 SAVHA
+60 SAVRS
-65 APGVVE
+65 APGVVD
-71 VISAEDI
+71 IITAEDI

-105 VFAVLADSVLN
+105 VFAVLAASVNN
-116 ARKAARRARI
+116 ARKAARLARI
-126 EYEDLPAILDIDS
+126 DYEELPAILDIDS
-139 AMAQQSFVLPPQTIV
+139 AMAQGSFVLPSQTIV
-154 RGQPEQAIAGATH
+154 RGQPDQAISGAANR
-167 QLQGR
+167 LQGR

-186 VAAAFPQEDGAMLV
+186 IAVAHPREDGAMLV
-200 HVSTQHPTEVQHLV
+200 HASTQHPTEVQHLV
-214 AHALQVSSKD
+214 AEALGKSSKD

-251 VSAHKTG
+251 VAAHRTG

-281 IDYRVGFDARG
+281 IDYKAGFDERG
-292 LIEGID
+292 LIKGID

-318 AMFHSDNSYFLKH
+318 AMFHSDNCYFLEH
-331 VRIVSHRC
+331 VRITSHRC

-354 PQGMMGIENVIDEI
+354 PQGMMGIENVMDEI
-368 ARFLDKDPL
+368 ARYLGIDPL

-384 YGKENR
+384 YGRNDR
-390 NVTPYGMT
+390 NVTPYRMT
-398 LEDNMIHELVDQL
+398 VEDNIIHELVDEL
-411 EKKSAYRERRRQVE
+411 EKKSDYRERSRQVR
-425 AFNAGAGVLKRGIAL
+425 AFNDGSRILKRGIAL

-481 LYTKVAQVI
+481 LYTKVVQVI

-521 GSDLNGLAARAAAVA
+521 GSDLNGMAARAAAVV
-536 IRTRLA
+536 IKRRLA
-542 GFAAQKYGVP
+542 EFAAQHYTAP
-552 VEQVRFTPAG
+552 LEQVRFTPAG
-562 VWAGKEL
+562 VQAGSEL

-595 KIKYDPDTLTGRPF
+595 KINYDQETLTGRPF

-617 VTEVL
+617 VSEVL

-627 GEHKILRV
+627 GEHKILRT

-642 ESINPAVDM
+642 ESLNPAIDM

-661 AGWLTSEELWWDSA
+661 VGWLTGEELWWDPA
-675 GKLITHAPSTYKIP
+675 GTLMTHSPSTYKIP
-689 TGSDWP
+689 ACSDWP
-695 PEYNVELIDWGR
+695 RECNVELVDWGR

-733 LKDAIAALQGGRARP
+733 LKDAVAALGGGQVRRA
-748 VLHAPATPEQ
+748 LHAPATPEQ
-758 VLNSIEELQQRQKE
+758 VLNSIEGQSQQKP
-772 SCQMGIRQEGT
+772 GAANGT
-783 EFNSVPSDP
+783 
-792 PGDSTGGR
+792 R
-800 LQ
+800 RAAA

>member
-1 MTDNRTVFGAGAALP
+1 MSMTHKKDIFSVGAALP
-16 HESAHLHVSGEADYV
+16 HESAHLHVSGEAEYV

-41 YAAIGYSARAHA
+41 YAAIGFSTKANA
-53 RIRHMDF
+53 RIRHIDF
-60 SAVHA
+60 TAVRSS
-65 APGVVE
+65 PGVVE
-71 VISAEDI
+71 IISAEDI

-105 VFAVLADSVLN
+105 IFAVLADTVIN
-116 ARKAARRARI
+116 ARKAARLASI
-126 EYEDLPAILDIDS
+126 EYEELPAILDIDS
-139 AMAQQSFVLPPQTIV
+139 AMAQESFVLPAQTIV
-154 RGQPEQAIAGATH
+154 RGQPEPAISAAAN

-186 VAAAFPQEDGAMLV
+186 ITTAYPREDGAMLV
-200 HVSTQHPTEVQHLV
+200 HTSTQHPTEVQHLV
-214 AHALQVSSKD
+214 AHALHISSKD

-251 VSAHKTG
+251 VGAHKTG

-281 IDYRVGFDARG
+281 IDYKVGFDVRG
-292 LIEGID
+292 LIKGID

-318 AMFHSDNSYFLKH
+318 AMFHSDNCYFLEH
-331 VRIVSHRC
+331 VTITSHRC

-384 YGKENR
+384 YGKDDR
-390 NVTPYGMT
+390 NVTPYSMT
-398 LEDNMIHELVDQL
+398 LEDNIIHELVEEL
-411 EKKSAYRERRRQVE
+411 EEKSAYRERRRQVE
-425 AFNAGAGVLKRGIAL
+425 EFNATGSILKKGIAL

-521 GSDLNGLAARAAAVA
+521 GSDLNGMAARAAAVV
-536 IRTRLA
+536 IRQRLT
-542 GFAAQKYGVP
+542 GFAAQKYGVAE
-552 VEQVRFTPAG
+552 EQVCFTPAG
-562 VWAGKEL
+562 VRAGGKL

-595 KIKYDPDTLTGRPF
+595 RIDYDPNTLTGRPF

-627 GEHKILRV
+627 GEHKTLRV

-642 ESINPAVDM
+642 ESLNPAVDM

-675 GKLITHAPSTYKIP
+675 GKLMTHAPSTYKIP

-695 PEYNVELIDWGR
+695 PECNVELIDWGR
-707 NREETIYRSKAV
+707 NREQTIYRSKAV

-733 LKDAIAALQGGRARP
+733 LKDAIAALRAGQVRP
-748 VLHAPATPEQ
+748 ILHAPSTPEQ
-758 VLNSIEELQQRQKE
+758 VLNSIEELLQQ
-772 SCQMGIRQEGT
+772 
-783 EFNSVPSDP
+783 D
-792 PGDSTGGR
+792 
-800 LQ
+800 

>member
-1 MTDNRTVFGAGAALP
+1 MGTMTETRERHGAGTALP
-16 HESAHLHVSGEADYV
+16 HESAHLHVSGEAEYV
-31 DDQPEPRGLL
+31 DDQPEPRGMLH
-41 YAAIGYSARAHA
+41 AAIGCSEKAHA
-53 RIRHMDF
+53 RIRRIDF
-60 SAVHA
+60 SDVRSS
-65 APGVVE
+65 PGVVE
-71 VISAEDI
+71 IITAEDI

-91 PVFADGLVEYVGQS
+91 PVFADGVVEYVGQS
-105 VFAVLADSVLN
+105 VFAVLADTAFN

-126 EYEDLPAILDIDS
+126 DYEELPAILDIDT
-139 AMAQQSFVLPPQTIV
+139 AMERQSFVLPSQTIV
-154 RGQPEQAIAGATH
+154 RGAPDRAISGAPN

-186 VAAAFPQEDGAMLV
+186 VAAAHPREDGAMLV
-200 HVSTQHPTEVQHLV
+200 HASTQHPTEVQHLV
-214 AHALQVSSKD
+214 AHALGRSSKD

-251 VSAHKTG
+251 VGAHKTG

-263 RVDRDDD
+263 RVDRDAD
-270 MTITGKRHGFR
+270 MSITGKRHGFR
-281 IDYRVGFDARG
+281 IDYRVGFDERG
-292 LIEGID
+292 LIKGID

-318 AMFHSDNSYFLKH
+318 AMFHSDNCYFLEH
-331 VRIVSHRC
+331 VRITSHRC

-368 ARFLDKDPL
+368 ARFLDKDAL
-377 DVRKINF
+377 DVRKTNF
-384 YGKENR
+384 YGKKDR
-390 NVTPYGMT
+390 NETPYGMT
-398 LEDNMIHELVDQL
+398 VEDNIIQELADEL
-411 EKKSAYRERRRQVE
+411 EEKSGYRERRRQVR
-425 AFNAGAGVLKRGIAL
+425 AFNDAGGILKRGIAL

-490 AEEFQVDR
+490 AEEFQVER

-521 GSDLNGLAARAAAVA
+521 GSDLNGMAARAAAVT
-536 IRTRLA
+536 IKRRLVE
-542 GFAAQKYGVP
+542 FAAQHYGAQE
-552 VEQVRFTPAG
+552 EQVRFTPQG
-562 VWAGKEL
+562 VRVGEDL
-569 IDFAELTNQAYLARI
+569 IDFAELTDRAYLARI
-584 SLSSTG
+584 SLSATG

-595 KIKYDPDTLTGRPF
+595 KISYDPKTLTGRPF

-617 VTEVL
+617 VSEVL

-642 ESINPAVDM
+642 ESLNPAIDL

-661 AGWLTSEELWWDSA
+661 AGWLTSEELWWDPA
-675 GKLITHAPSTYKIP
+675 GKLMTHAPSTYKIP
-689 TGSDWP
+689 TGADWP
-695 PEYNVELIDWGR
+695 RECNVELIDWGR

-733 LKDAIAALQGGRARP
+733 LKDAIAAQRGAGSRP
-748 VLHAPATPEQ
+748 ELHAPATPEQ
-758 VLNSIEELQQRQKE
+758 VLNSMMRDQGSAKNHSR
-772 SCQMGIRQEGT
+772 
-783 EFNSVPSDP
+783 NSGNPVGNKNS
-792 PGDSTGGR
+792 
-800 LQ
+800 L